1 MSPFCVV
8 IYVRFTLLKW
18 SSFLA
23 HPVVQ
28 VTQILSGWV
37 ETPFQKQVYVDVVYL
52 EIEFCSLIIN
62 DMHCL
67 TLLGGLAV
75 FWFYATLI
83 IFVDNNNNN
92 KYCSLI

>member
-1 MSPFCVV
+1 
-8 IYVRFTLLKW
+8 
-18 SSFLA
+18 LA

-75 FWFYATLI
+75 F
-83 IFVDNNNNN
+83 
-92 KYCSLI
+92 